1 MNTLVQSAGA
11 RAAPQS
17 LARLT
22 TQQIFDG
29 YRSGHFTPRDVI
41 DEVIAALETTD
52 ARCKVIATEMFAS
65 ARAEAD
71 RATAAWKNGEAK
83 AL

>member
-22 TQQIFDG
+22 AQQILDG
-29 YRSGHFTPRDVI
+29 YRSGRFTPRDVI
-41 DEVIAALETTD
+41 D
-52 ARCKVIATEMFAS
+52 
-65 ARAEAD
+65 
-71 RATAAWKNGEAK
+71 
-83 AL
+83 